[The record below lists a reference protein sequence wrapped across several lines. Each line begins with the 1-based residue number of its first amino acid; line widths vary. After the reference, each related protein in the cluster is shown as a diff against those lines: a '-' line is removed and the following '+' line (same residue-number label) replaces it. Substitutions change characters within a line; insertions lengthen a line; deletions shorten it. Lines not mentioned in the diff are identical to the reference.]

1 MTTLDT
7 THSHKPGARPLAQLS
22 FNIATLA
29 ARLTAYRERRA
40 TRAALEKLSDRE
52 LEDVGLTRAEIYARF

>member
-7 THSHKPGARPLAQLS
+7 THTGTGSKSIAAMS
-22 FNIATLA
+22 FSFATLTARFA
-29 ARLTAYRERRA
+29 AQRERRA

-52 LEDVGLTRAEIYARF
+52 LDDIGLTRDEIRTRF